1 MKIGQKKE
9 TLPGQQIPLHL
20 ATKMWEKFV
29 NWHILAADKGTFEE
43 SRLMKANQNYAILR
57 WGGGVWC
64 FTPCYAILKEI
75 WKKQCSKQEY
85 KIKNLQK
92 QCPLGHTLWG

>member
-57 WGGGVWC
+57 WGGGEFGVLRRVM
-64 FTPCYAILKEI
+64 PY
-75 WKKQCSKQEY
+75 
-85 KIKNLQK
+85 
-92 QCPLGHTLWG
+92 